1 MPLGLSRA
9 AISRVRPS
17 STPNSFSAA
26 RVAASTVFTSW
37 ALSHLAMRMP
47 SAPPAT
53 QTRMSSCQWGVS
65 RPLMRTMTSV
75 SP

>member
-9 AISRVRPS
+9 AMRRVRPC
-17 STPNSFSAA
+17 STPNSSSAA
-26 RVAASTVFTSW
+26 ATAASTVFTSW

-53 QTRMSSCQWGVS
+53 HTRTSSCQWGVS